1 MQSSQKQKRNV
12 VSTQHRLPF
21 PASASFLTL
30 PAETKSVLPDPP
42 GPPGASNGLGVGRAL
57 ADTARLLAGVGQAAQ
72 LPVLVDSATNPVGL
86 RVASDGGVGDVNHDD
101 LEVLVGGV
109 LTNPV
114 GVEDPQSLQS
124 PANSL
129 LRDGLEVTL
138 WLLLLH
144 STRGLGFT
152 VRTTLG
158 NRPLPAAAPH
168 GNAVDDESLLG
179 LVAQSAGLVGPG
191 GAGGAVDLRERT
203 WSALIGYCNDELNLP
218 W

>member
-72 LPVLVDSATNPVGL
+72 LPVLVDSATNPVSL

-124 PANSL
+124 PAHTL
-129 LRDGLEVTL
+129 LGDGLEVTL
-138 WLLLLH
+138 GLLLLH
-144 STRGLGFT
+144 GTRGLGFT
-152 VRTTLG
+152 VGTSLG
-158 NRPLPAAAPH
+158 NGPLPATTSH

-179 LVAQSAGLVGPG
+179 LVSQPAGLVGPG
-191 GAGGAVDLRERT
+191 WAGSAVDLK
-203 WSALIGYCNDELNLP
+203 
-218 W
+218 